1 MRFSEWGLPAK
12 LTQWAI
18 AAHMGLLFGLA
29 NQLVLLGLALAVVV
43 LVVSGYTMWWRRRP
57 TPAPGVAFGPLPP
70 RGALRAAPAWVWALV
85 GLGALAVGLFLPVLG
100 LSLLGFLAVDLLLG
114 LRARRR
120 SAGSEPTGTS
130 NAGATP
136 AQGGT
141 APDDTVRSTSH

>member
-1 MRFSEWGLPAK
+1 MTFHDRIPLYVSSF
-12 LTQWAI
+12 
-18 AAHMGLLFGLA
+18 AA
-29 NQLVLLGLALAVVV
+29 V
-43 LVVSGYTMWWRRRP
+43 LVALSFVIGVS
-57 TPAPGVAFGPLPP
+57 
-70 RGALRAAPAWVWALV
+70 V

-100 LSLLGFLAVDLLLG
+100 LSLLCFLAVDLLVG

-120 SAGSEPTGTS
+120 PAGWEPTGTS